1 LTRKF
6 PIYRS
11 NFHVYT
17 IYTTWEIYIER
28 LLFLYLSTIVIY
40 GQNRFYTRFSTF
52 PLFKCVLNITTNI
65 VSHVLHIYVIV
76 YIIYNIIPCYLN
88 PNIHIFCTENGGE
101 RAHSLI
107 FWYKWL
113 LSLFFTN
120 LFFVTQYMFR
130 KLTFLYLFRVLCIC
144 TLSCKVYQGIFWWE
158 AVKVSGNSIFTF
170 TRTQTLHLPLIGIR
184 DGKLLV
190 FCRPNV
196 FF

>member
-1 LTRKF
+1 MWLFTSFTILYHVTLTRIF
-6 PIYRS
+6 I
-11 NFHVYT
+11 
-17 IYTTWEIYIER
+17 
-28 LLFLYLSTIVIY
+28 
-40 GQNRFYTRFSTF
+40 FSVQ
-52 PLFKCVLNITTNI
+52 KM
-65 VSHVLHIYVIV
+65 
-76 YIIYNIIPCYLN
+76 
-88 PNIHIFCTENGGE
+88 GE
-101 RAHSLI
+101 RTHSLI

-120 LFFVTQYMFR
+120 MFLVTQYMFR

-190 FCRPNV
+190 FCRSNV
-196 FF
+196 FFQFWFSVIRI